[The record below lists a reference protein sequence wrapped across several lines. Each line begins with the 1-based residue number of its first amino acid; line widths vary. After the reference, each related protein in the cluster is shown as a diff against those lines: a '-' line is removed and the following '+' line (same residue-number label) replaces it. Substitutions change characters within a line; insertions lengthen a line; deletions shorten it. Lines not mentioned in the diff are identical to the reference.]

1 MYPKGNMLG
10 LTNVWMPHN
19 ITSGSI
25 STTMPLQTNN
35 VVRATGTANN
45 YNNQLNDY
53 LTKLNDLRA
62 VHQQELGQY
71 LDGNGTHDAYTYR
84 QRGVDM
90 AWKYEKADIEMG
102 GRGSEHWNRQE
113 RQQILQDGRVQGA
126 EGHHQQN
133 VADHP
138 TEQSNPDNIKFY
150 RDRQQHLEEGHGGDF
165 HNESDAPMTDKN
177 QMLKDTNNRRL
188 VGNELMGAGI
198 AAVISFVAAFSLS
211 LIVAAAQD
219 GITPETLK
227 SSTINGGN
235 GAIIGT
241 AGYAVGRVV
250 ANHITP
256 MLVNTLKKT
265 GLKATPNISGA
276 CTMAIT
282 GVAIIAIVF
291 TIQFIR
297 LKRKGYATKDALKQ
311 VGKQAIKSLAVLAL
325 SVLIQALFGNVLA
338 LIVGL
343 AMGAIFLVRTLW
355 SIHEGKKLSEIIQQI
370 SADLIYRKAL
380 IINK

>member
-1 MYPKGNMLG
+1 MYSNGNMLG
-10 LTNVWMPHN
+10 LSKVWMPQN
-19 ITSGSI
+19 ITSGFI

-35 VVRATGTANN
+35 VVRAAETANN
-45 YNNQLNDY
+45 YNQQLNDY

-150 RDRQQHLEEGHGGDF
+150 RDKQQHLEEGHGGDF

-198 AAVISFVAAFSLS
+198 AAVISFVAAFSIS

-256 MLVNTLKKT
+256 MLVNALKKT

-282 GVAIIAIVF
+282 GVAIIAIVS

-297 LKRKGYATKDALKQ
+297 LKCKGYATKDALKQ
-311 VGKQAIKSLAVLAL
+311 VGKQAIKSLAILAL
-325 SVLIQALFGNVLA
+325 SVLIQALFGNVVA
-338 LIVGL
+338 LVVGL
-343 AMGAIFLVRTLW
+343 AIGAIFLIRTLW
-355 SIHEGKKLSEIIQQI
+355 SIHEGRKLSEKIQQLT
-370 SADLIYRKAL
+370 ADLIYKKAL
-380 IINK
+380 IIS

>member
-1 MYPKGNMLG
+1 MYTQGNMVG
-10 LTNVWMPHN
+10 LSKVWMPQN
-19 ITSGSI
+19 VTSGAI
-25 STTMPLQTNN
+25 STTMPLQTHN

-45 YNNQLNDY
+45 YNQQLNDY
-53 LTKLNDLRA
+53 LTKLNDLRTI
-62 VHQQELGQY
+62 HQQELGQY
-71 LDGNGTHDAYTYR
+71 LKGNGTHDAYTYR
-84 QRGVDM
+84 QRAVDM

-113 RQQILQDGRVQGA
+113 RQQILSDGRVQRA

-150 RDRQQHLEEGHGGDF
+150 RDKQQHLEEGHGGDF
-165 HNESDAPMTDKN
+165 RNESDAPMTDKN

-198 AAVISFVAAFSLS
+198 AAVISFVAAFSIS

-250 ANHITP
+250 DNNITP
-256 MLVNTLKKT
+256 MLVNALEKT
-265 GLKATPNISGA
+265 GLNVTPNIKVA

-282 GVAIIAIVF
+282 GVAIITIVS

-311 VGKQAIKSLAVLAL
+311 VIKQAIKSLAVLAL
-325 SVLIQALFGNVLA
+325 SVLIQALFGNVVA
-338 LIVGL
+338 LVVGL
-343 AMGAIFLVRTLW
+343 AIGVIFLIRTLW
-355 SIHEGKKLSEIIQQI
+355 SIHEGKKLSEKIQQLT
-370 SADLIYRKAL
+370 ADLIYKKAL
-380 IINK
+380 III